1 MRTTACK
8 FVAIALMAILGG
20 CATAAGGLIGG
31 GVDRASGGDGS
42 AGAMIGA
49 GTGMMVD
56 IFR

>member
-1 MRTTACK
+1 MMRTLK
-8 FVAIALMAILGG
+8 FAAAMVVLALAG

-31 GVDRASGGDGS
+31 GVDRAQGGDGS

-49 GTGMMVD
+49 GAGMMID

>member
-1 MRTTACK
+1 MRKTTYTLA
-8 FVAIALMAILGG
+8 AIVLAVVLNG

-49 GTGMMVD
+49 GTGMMID
-56 IFR
+56 IFN

>member
-1 MRTTACK
+1 MKKTAYK
-8 FVAIALMAILGG
+8 LAAIALVVVLNG

-49 GTGMMVD
+49 GTGMMID

>member
-1 MRTTACK
+1 MNKKAK
-8 FVAIALMAILGG
+8 FAAALLVLMLAG

-49 GTGMMVD
+49 GAGMMIDVLD
-56 IFR
+56 